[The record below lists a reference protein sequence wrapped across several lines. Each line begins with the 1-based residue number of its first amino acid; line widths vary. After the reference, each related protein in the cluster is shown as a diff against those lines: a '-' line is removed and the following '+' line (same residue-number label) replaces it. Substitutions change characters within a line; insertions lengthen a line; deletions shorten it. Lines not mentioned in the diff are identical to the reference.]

1 MKDHVVIKGSKY
13 GLAVYL
19 DDSVP
24 FDELLE
30 EIESK
35 FRAAA
40 RFFEGGEMAVS
51 LENRI
56 LTKEQERRIVDAIS
70 GSAGIQILC
79 ILDHDER
86 NEKIY
91 RSAVEQTQAEMPGQ
105 DGRFYRGTLKRNHVL
120 ESEASIVIVG
130 DVEEGATVVSK
141 GSIVV
146 IGALLGSAQAGASGR
161 TDVFV
166 AALHM
171 SPEKLRIGG
180 RKVKPVIGG
189 SYSWAKLS

>member
-1 MKDHVVIKGSKY
+1 M
-13 GLAVYL
+13 
-19 DDSVP
+19 
-24 FDELLE
+24 
-30 EIESK
+30 
-35 FRAAA
+35 
-40 RFFEGGEMAVS
+40 
-51 LENRI
+51 
-56 LTKEQERRIVDAIS
+56 
-70 GSAGIQILC
+70 
-79 ILDHDER
+79 
-86 NEKIY
+86 
-91 RSAVEQTQAEMPGQ
+91 
-105 DGRFYRGTLKRNHVL
+105 L

-171 SPEKLRIGG
+171 TPEKLRIGG

-189 SYSWAKLS
+189 SYSWAKLL